1 VAALNHPNI
10 VVLYSV
16 EDAGT
21 VRFVTME
28 RARRL
33 VPEVSLA
40 MVRRVLGAMAPD
52 VDRRMM
58 GALQQAGLY

>member
-1 VAALNHPNI
+1 MAALNHPNI

-21 VRFVTME
+21 VRFLTME

-40 MVRRVLGAMAPD
+40 MVRRVLARW
-52 VDRRMM
+52 RRTSID
-58 GALQQAGLY
+58 A